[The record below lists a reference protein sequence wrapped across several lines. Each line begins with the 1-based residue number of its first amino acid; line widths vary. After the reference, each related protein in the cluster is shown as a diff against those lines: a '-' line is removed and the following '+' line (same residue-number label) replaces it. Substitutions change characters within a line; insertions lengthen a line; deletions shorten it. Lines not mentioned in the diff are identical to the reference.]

1 MGLVL
6 DASAALAWLVD
17 RVDPAETRLADDV
30 LRHIQSRDALV
41 PALWFAEVANGVL
54 VAERRGGVGN
64 SASAS
69 FMGMVYAL
77 PIVEDGTRLSS
88 VQATV
93 LTLARAYKLT
103 AYDATYLELVLRVGG
118 TLATFDRDL
127 ASAVRLAGGR
137 VFGDADANAAP

>member
-1 MGLVL
+1 
-6 DASAALAWLVD
+6 
-17 RVDPAETRLADDV
+17 
-30 LRHIQSRDALV
+30 
-41 PALWFAEVANGVL
+41 
-54 VAERRGGVGN
+54 
-64 SASAS
+64 
-69 FMGMVYAL
+69 MGMVYAL